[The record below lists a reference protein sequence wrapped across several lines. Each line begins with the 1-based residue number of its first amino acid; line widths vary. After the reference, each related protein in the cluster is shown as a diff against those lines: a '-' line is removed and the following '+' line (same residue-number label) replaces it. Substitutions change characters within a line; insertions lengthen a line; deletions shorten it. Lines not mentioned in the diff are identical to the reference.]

1 MTEVHQERINQDNV
15 LEEQRRNAEETAAAA
30 AEAEAIRLQHMD
42 LITQIADLERERDR
56 FTNRLRR
63 LNRQTL
69 TRFNFEGLEDTFITT
84 TNLNSRLNSRINDW
98 ADLLES
104 NEDGDPIYPDRGLP
118 EYHYSPEAED
128 FSRKTRI
135 MEEVLSTTQETMIRF
150 LISLPAPEQLILS
163 QEARSAFLKD
173 PEAAKAHY
181 HVLDQEEYE
190 DRAEENVIVNGE
202 DNSDRQEVLPFP
214 CHLGL
219 KETL

>member
-1 MTEVHQERINQDNV
+1 MTELGQERINQDNV
-15 LEEQRRNAEETAAAA
+15 LEEQRRNAEETTAA
-30 AEAEAIRLQHMD
+30 AEAEAIRLQRMD
-42 LITQIADLERERDR
+42 LITQIADLERDRDR
-56 FTNRLRR
+56 FINRLRR

-118 EYHYSPEAED
+118 EYRYSPEAED

-135 MEEVLSTTQETMIRF
+135 MEEVLSTTQEAMIRF
-150 LISLPAPEQLILS
+150 LISLPAPERFALS

-173 PEAAKAHY
+173 PETIRSH
-181 HVLDQEEYE
+181 
-190 DRAEENVIVNGE
+190 
-202 DNSDRQEVLPFP
+202 
-214 CHLGL
+214 
-219 KETL
+219 